1 MMFSTPVLGGQKLF
15 LLECIPSKQVFTAR
29 LWGKRMT
36 EIPKDLK
43 YARSHEWVRVEGEK
57 ARIGITDFAQGEL
70 SDIVFVELPKMGQE
84 LVQGKEMGVVES
96 VKSAS
101 DMYAPVSG
109 QVLERNEVLAKS
121 PELVNKS
128 PYKDGWFVVVK
139 PKDLKE
145 LDKLMDP
152 AGYEKLVKESKH

>member
-1 MMFSTPVLGGQKLF
+1 
-15 LLECIPSKQVFTAR
+15 
-29 LWGKRMT
+29 MT